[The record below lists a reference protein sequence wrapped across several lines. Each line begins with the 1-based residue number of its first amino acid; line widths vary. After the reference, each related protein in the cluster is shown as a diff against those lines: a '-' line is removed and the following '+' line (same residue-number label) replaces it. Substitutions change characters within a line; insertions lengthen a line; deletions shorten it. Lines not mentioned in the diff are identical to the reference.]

1 MTATFIEEE
10 SLLTDGSLCLT
21 LTQEL
26 AYWDVLVA
34 NDGLRKE
41 VVRTFFPSGLG
52 AGGPQRR

>member
-10 SLLTDGSLCLT
+10 SLLTDWSICLT
-21 LTQEL
+21 LTKEL
-26 AYWDVLVA
+26 DYWDVLVA
-34 NDGLRKE
+34 THGLRKE